1 MYVYNYICMYVCMHA
16 WMYACMYVCMYIY
29 VHIHIFRYTYIFIYI
44 YTYMLCFMPGIFFE
58 IWGSRAILMR
68 CLFKFDGI
76 HASIEWDFGGI
87 DYWIL
92 RGF

>member
-1 MYVYNYICMYVCMHA
+1 MCVCV
-16 WMYACMYVCMYIY
+16 CMYVCMYVCIY
-29 VHIHIFRYTYIFIYI
+29 TYTYIHIYI
-44 YTYMLCFMPGIFFE
+44 YIYIHVMFYALYIFE
-58 IWGSRAILMR
+58 IWGSRALLMR

>member
-1 MYVYNYICMYVCMHA
+1 MYIIIYVCMYVCMHA
-16 WMYACMYVCMYIY
+16 CMHVCMYVCIYMCIYIY
-29 VHIHIFRYTYIFIYI
+29 SDIHIYSYI